1 MYISILTEHDDT
13 AHIHFPVE
21 GIYLLTKTVNSM
33 KFNIRATLLTVAM
46 MLPLLS
52 AWAGSITQEQA
63 KAKALGFLQAWHQ
76 SPGSR
81 RLAPAQMPAEL
92 QSTPTGQAGLFVFN
106 IGQQDGFVIVSGDDR
121 TRPILG
127 YADSGTFD
135 ADRVPAALSEMLAIY
150 ARQIEMLG
158 QTEAKPDSVRR
169 TRRRTS
175 GMMADVAPLLTTSW
189 DQGDPYNAY
198 CPTLSDQTA
207 LTGCVATAMAQIA
220 YYHRYPTTQ
229 VPSLEAYTSET
240 NKINVSAWGAT
251 TFDWDNMLP
260 SYSGSYSNAE
270 RTAVATLMRYCGQ
283 AARMDYGFSSGAYNG
298 DALYAFKEKLG
309 YNANAAFRSA
319 AGYSAN
325 GWEDLIYKEVSEN
338 RPVYYSALNGDDGG
352 PQCGG
357 HAFVIDGYRADGNYF
372 HVNWGWGGAC
382 NGYFNLFAL
391 DPNAPESPVTSTGWH
406 YQMLA
411 LVGLSPEEV
420 NLARLT
426 KDASGSWLITSTDD
440 WNELA
445 NNLDAYNGGSFKL
458 TQDISVTTMV
468 GTESQH
474 FSGTFDGQG
483 HTLTVNIESD
493 GWGAAPFNYVNPGT
507 TIKNLKTQGT
517 VTGHNVHAS
526 GLVGG
531 TSNFDNF
538 ALTIT
543 NCEVAVRV
551 NGDGHA
557 GGFIG
562 HAINM
567 NPVFTDCIFSGSI
580 YGCHDHG
587 CFVGWKEWD
596 SCPVYVNCLSI
607 PTFFEG
613 DNSWD
618 FSHPGMGEAS
628 HSTLTNCYYFYDGQ
642 FSGAQGIAATTKQL
656 ADGTIAHKLQEGQRD
671 WTTGQVWGQ
680 LIGTDAVPVLT
691 SDAGKAIYKVSFVVS
706 GQVMKTIFTNN
717 TLGDKMPAGED
728 FGLTNASFTSNGSA
742 FTSTTV
748 INSDITVTVTG
759 TPSYAMTLGTPTNGT
774 ISINNNTCIP
784 GILKKVTATPAAGYV
799 VSAVTV
805 TDAGGKALPVTPVSN
820 ASNEFV
826 FTFPKSSVKVS
837 AEFVEGEAEPVRF
850 INVGM
855 TLPLWR
861 DQPWTADTWTIWNH
875 DYQPILGTPPAD
887 ALGHQWYEEGYM
899 LTNSDTDVQPNGNK
913 IVWENHTAPFGCYRN
928 YDYARACGDD
938 SEGPNNFYMRRIFT
952 FNTETAPEKLYL
964 ACNYD
969 DAPVQ
974 IYINGTLVYQNNNQ
988 DAGSYT
994 AELTPEQI
1002 ALIHTDGTPNV
1013 LAARVS
1019 QGGGDYYLDC
1029 GIYDPTVFSYEV
1041 TSENTVRVLRN
1052 EFITGDVV
1060 IPETVTYS
1068 GKTYTVTEMPDDATN
1083 NLLYVTSMSL
1093 PRTITGMGTRVFA
1106 NLAQLQWVKS
1116 YFPVYQVY
1124 DQKVLVAAPVEAT
1137 EFEVDADCQRIWNNA
1152 FKFTDRLTTLT
1163 LPRSLTYVG
1172 QNAFVGCTSLTEM
1185 YSYARHVPETEGNAF
1200 DGIDKSKITLHV
1212 YASALDSYKQAWGEE
1227 FQYVTMPDPQPITL
1241 TVNVTDMGTLRSL
1254 IETAVEE
1261 KSSTIYDVTG
1271 ITVTGNI
1278 NQDDLRTLSE
1288 MCTGVYSLASIDL
1301 SGASIEG
1308 NYIDNDIFRDREKL
1322 TSIILPET
1330 LEYINDASF
1339 HNCDGLTTIDIPAS
1353 VKRLWHNAFSGCDNL
1368 TTVTG
1373 LEGLSES
1380 NSWEAWDVFL
1390 DSPITH
1396 PVYGGKVFL
1405 YMPSTM
1411 TGEYEVPAGITMTT
1425 ADAFRY
1431 SQLSS
1436 VTLPASLTDLGDD
1449 TFRDCP
1455 NLVDIYCYATTP
1467 PTCHSGVWEF
1477 GFDRSACTVHV
1488 PASAVEDYQNA
1499 DEWRDMGRIVGI
1511 VTDELADM
1519 TINVATAG
1527 TLDDALFD
1535 AAVAEAGISDKV
1547 LIRNLTVTGSIN
1559 ADDVAYL
1566 NALPATLYNMYMLDL
1581 SGVTLDGNAIT
1592 ERMFYQTLYKTIML
1606 PTTVTS
1612 IVSEAFAE
1620 SRRLQSISIPSA
1632 VQTIEPNTFGGC
1644 SALSDVSFGE
1654 NSTLKRIEEYAFA
1667 GLTSLK
1673 SITLPSTLEYIGP
1686 HAFEN
1691 CGLTNITIPDGVTE
1705 TGDRVVQSCRA
1716 LKSITIGNGMTYIR
1730 ECWAEFCDNL
1740 EEVTIGKKVTSI
1752 SWRAFPGF
1760 NIKNVTC
1767 YAKNPPSWD
1776 EAFYDGINQEAVLH
1790 VYSNCVSRYENA
1802 NGWKDFPSIVGDL
1815 GTYPTFELAVGVTE
1829 MGTFSEALAAAMTA
1843 AGCEDKMDITKLTV
1857 TGTVNEDDLYYLRD
1871 NLGATLD
1878 ALDLGTVTVE
1888 GNNLG
1893 YEQLINCA
1901 FEEIILPAS
1910 LERIDGWYVLQ
1921 NCTNL
1926 KTVNIPAGVRCVCPA
1941 ILRGA
1946 TSLETVT
1953 GGEGVTEM
1961 DGGNGMYFDNCPNL
1975 KSSVILGK
1983 FFFRLP
1989 LSTEGAYEVPE
2000 NVTAIARD
2008 AMWNVNGLTALTL
2021 PESVTAIYGNAFAN
2035 DRNLKDIYYYAVEL
2049 PYTHDEAFNDFNRSA
2064 CTLHVYEEMV
2074 DLFKADERW
2083 SGFNIVGDLGAMPVT
2098 TPMNEDDYADL
2109 CNIYN
2114 TLGGDSW
2121 HTKWITNTNVQTA
2134 SRWRGIT
2141 FDADGYVT
2149 GINLRENGL
2158 SGDISSLTFTGMT
2171 RLENLDLSGNAI
2183 TGDIRPLA
2191 ATLKSGCNLNIERL
2205 SLGYVGELTLY
2216 EACRLSEGL
2225 PPIAFY
2231 NSQSGTM
2238 ASTLIGLGGY
2248 CQFYHEGTDGR
2259 QYWDCYIYADGRT
2272 VNNNRFYWPSPTTIE
2287 CFYPHRFTFTY
2298 KYEMG
2303 DANMDDAVD
2312 VLDLQSTLNFS
2323 NNQESGLFNFCA
2335 ADTYGPDDEVNVQDI
2350 VSTVNILLQQE
2361 DVEQGARSMRHG
2373 AKGMEQ
2379 EACLTIEDGELVLY
2393 SLKPVAA
2400 LDLRLSGIAPG
2411 SVNWTVGDMGFAVA
2425 TADTAQGGTHAIIY
2439 SLLPQQ
2445 TAEGRTVLA
2454 TFDASLTPRL
2464 VRAVLSDPAANP
2476 VSVGETLPTGIIN
2489 AEWFMANGECYDLQG
2504 IKVNSPQG
2512 KGIYIVNGKKVVI
2525 K

>member
-21 GIYLLTKTVNSM
+21 GIYLLTKTVNNM

-52 AWAGSITQEQA
+52 AWADSITQEQA

-92 QSTPTGQAGLFVFN
+92 QSTPTDQAGLFVFN

-426 KDASGSWLITSTDD
+426 KDASGSWLITSADD

-493 GWGAAPFNYVNPGT
+493 RWGAAPFNYVNPGT

-642 FSGAQGIAATTKQL
+642 FSGAQGIAANTKQL

-759 TPSYAMTLGTPTNGT
+759 TPSYVMTLGTPTNGT
-774 ISINNNTCIP
+774 ISINNTPCIP

-826 FTFPKSSVKVS
+826 FTFPKSSVTVS
-837 AEFVEGEAEPVRF
+837 AEFVEGEAEPVHF
-850 INVGM
+850 INGGM
-855 TLPLWR
+855 TLPSSWR
-861 DQPWTADTWTIWNH
+861 SGNQPWTADTWMIWGKEY
-875 DYQPILGTPPAD
+875 DGTDNVIVGAPPVD
-887 ALGHQWYEEGYM
+887 ALGHQWYEEGYA
-899 LTNSDTDVQPNGNK
+899 LTNSDADVLPNGNK
-913 IVWENHTAPFGCYRN
+913 IVWENHAASFRDGGN
-928 YDYARACGDD
+928 YDYFQQSGAPGGDINGD
-938 SEGPNNFYMRRIFT
+938 FYIRRIFT
-952 FNTETAPEKLYL
+952 FNTQAVPTKLYMS
-964 ACNYD
+964 CSYD
-969 DAPVQ
+969 DAPVEY
-974 IYINGTLVYQNNNQ
+974 YINGTLVYEDQRAQSWFDDNHEI
-988 DAGSYT
+988 
-994 AELTPEQI
+994 ELTPAQI

-1013 LAARVS
+1013 LAVHAS
-1019 QGGGDYYLDC
+1019 QNWGGYHLDC
-1029 GIYDPTVFSYEV
+1029 GLYDPTALSYEV
-1041 TSENTVRVLRN
+1041 TGENTVRVQANHFL
-1052 EFITGDVV
+1052 TGDVV
-1060 IPETVTYS
+1060 IPEIVSYN
-1068 GKTYTVTEMPDDATN
+1068 GVTYTVTEMEDDATN
-1083 NLLYVTSMSL
+1083 DLPYVTSMSL

-1106 NLAQLQWVKS
+1106 NLPQLQWVKS

-1163 LPRSLTYVG
+1163 LPRSLTYIG
-1172 QNAFVGCTSLTEM
+1172 QNVFVGCMSLTEM
-1185 YSYARHVPETEGNAF
+1185 YSYARPVPETEGNAF

-1278 NQDDLRTLSE
+1278 NQDDLRTLSW

-1308 NYIDNDIFRDREKL
+1308 NYIDNDMFRDREKL

-1330 LEYINDASF
+1330 LEYINPDAF
-1339 HNCDGLTTIDIPAS
+1339 RYCNGLTSIDIPAS
-1353 VKRLWHNAFSGCDNL
+1353 VKRIARWAFDCCENL
-1368 TTVTG
+1368 ATVTG
-1373 LEGLSES
+1373 MEGLSECD
-1380 NSWEAWDVFL
+1380 SWDDWDPFFGTA
-1390 DSPITH
+1390 ITE
-1396 PVYGGKVFL
+1396 PVYGGSVFL
-1405 YMPSTM
+1405 YMPSNV
-1411 TGEYEVPAGITMTT
+1411 TGEFEMPAGIKKT
-1425 ADAFRY
+1425 APGSIRN
-1431 SQLSS
+1431 SQISS
-1436 VTLPASLTDLGDD
+1436 IILPASLTDLGNN
-1449 TFRDCP
+1449 TFENCQ
-1455 NLVDIYCYATTP
+1455 NLTDIYCYAATP
-1467 PTCHSGVWEF
+1467 PTCYDGVF
-1477 GFDRSACTVHV
+1477 GFDRAACTVHV

-1511 VTDELADM
+1511 VTGELADM

-1535 AAVAEAGISDKV
+1535 AAVAAAQISDKV

-1559 ADDVAYL
+1559 ADDVTYL
-1566 NALPATLYNMYMLDL
+1566 NALPATLYNMSMLDL
-1581 SGVTLDGNAIT
+1581 SGATLEGNAVT
-1592 ERMFYQTLYKTIML
+1592 ERMFYQALYKSIKL

-1612 IVSEAFAE
+1612 IASEAFRA
-1620 SRRLQSISIPSA
+1620 SRCLQE
-1632 VQTIEPNTFGGC
+1632 V
-1644 SALSDVSFGE
+1644 
-1654 NSTLKRIEEYAFA
+1654 
-1667 GLTSLK
+1667 
-1673 SITLPSTLEYIGP
+1673 TLPSTLEYIGS
-1686 HAFEN
+1686 HAFAE
-1691 CGLTNITIPDGVTE
+1691 CGLTSITIPDGVTE
-1705 TGDRVVQSCRA
+1705 TGDRVLADCRS
-1716 LKSITIGNGMTYIR
+1716 LKSITIGNGMTYIPDS
-1730 ECWAEFCDNL
+1730 WAEGCTGL
-1740 EEVTIGKKVTSI
+1740 EELTIGKNMKSI
-1752 SWRAFPGF
+1752 SWYNFRGGAQ
-1760 NIKNVTC
+1760 IKQVYC
-1767 YAKNPPSWD
+1767 YSKTPPQWHNSYND
-1776 EAFYDGINQEAVLH
+1776 ALAPDAVLH
-1790 VYSNCVSRYENA
+1790 VYENCVKRYQNA
-1802 NGWKDFPSIVGDL
+1802 NGWNEFPTIVGDL
-1815 GTYPTFELAVGVTE
+1815 GTYQTFELAINVAET
-1829 MGTFSEALAAAMTA
+1829 GTFSQALAAAMTA

-1878 ALDLGTVTVE
+1878 ALDLGAVTVD

-1893 YEQLINCA
+1893 HEQLANCA

-1910 LERIDGWYVLQ
+1910 LERIGGWYVLE

-1926 KTVNIPAGVRCVCPA
+1926 KTVNIPSNVRYVCPA
-1941 ILRGA
+1941 MLNGA

-1975 KSSVILGK
+1975 KSSVILGN

-2064 CTLHVYEEMV
+2064 CALHVYEEMV

-2098 TPMNEDDYADL
+2098 TPMNEADYADL

-2400 LDLRLSGIAPG
+2400 LDLRFSGIAPG

-2425 TADTAQGGTHAIIY
+2425 TAGTAQGGTHAIIY

>member
-21 GIYLLTKTVNSM
+21 GIYLLTKTVNNM

-92 QSTPTGQAGLFVFN
+92 QSTPTDQAGLFVFN

-426 KDASGSWLITSTDD
+426 KDASGSWLITSADD

-493 GWGAAPFNYVNPGT
+493 RWGAAPFSYVTSGVI
-507 TIKNLKTQGT
+507 IKNLKVRGT
-517 VTGHNVHAS
+517 VSCSAYHSS
-526 GLVGG
+526 GLVGFTDDWG
-531 TSNFDNF
+531 DFTF
-538 ALTIT
+538 I
-543 NCEVAVRV
+543 NCEVAVTV
-551 NGDGHA
+551 NGTDHA
-557 GGFIG
+557 GGYIG
-562 HAINM
+562 HAM
-567 NPVFTDCIFSGSI
+567 NSNPTFIDCVFSGSI

-596 SCPVYVNCLSI
+596 SRPLYVNCLSI
-607 PTFFEG
+607 PAFLEG
-613 DNSWD
+613 DYSSD
-618 FSHPGMGEAS
+618 FSHPGSSNSAS
-628 HSTLTNCYYFYDGQ
+628 DATLTNCHSYYADG
-642 FSGAQGIAATTKQL
+642 FRLAQGTSATPVQL
-656 ADGTIAHKLQEGQRD
+656 ADGSVAHTLQSGQRD
-671 WTTGQVWGQ
+671 WTTGLVWGQ

-774 ISINNNTCIP
+774 ISINNTSCIP

-837 AEFVEGEAEPVRF
+837 AEFVEGEAEPVHF
-850 INVGM
+850 INGGM
-855 TLPLWR
+855 TLPSSWR
-861 DQPWTADTWTIWNH
+861 SGNQPWTADTWMIWGKEY
-875 DYQPILGTPPAD
+875 DGTDNVIVGAPPVD
-887 ALGHQWYEEGYM
+887 ALGHQWYEEGYA
-899 LTNSDTDVQPNGNK
+899 LTNSDADVLPNGNK
-913 IVWENHTAPFGCYRN
+913 IVWENHAASFRDGGN
-928 YDYARACGDD
+928 YDYFQQSGAPGGDINGD
-938 SEGPNNFYMRRIFT
+938 FYIRRIFT
-952 FNTETAPEKLYL
+952 FNTQAAPTKLYMS
-964 ACNYD
+964 CSYD
-969 DAPVQ
+969 DAPVEY
-974 IYINGTLVYQNNNQ
+974 YINGTLVYEDQRAQSWFDDNHEI
-988 DAGSYT
+988 
-994 AELTPEQI
+994 ELTSAQI

-1013 LAARVS
+1013 LAVHAS
-1019 QGGGDYYLDC
+1019 QNWGGYHLDC
-1029 GIYDPTVFSYEV
+1029 GLYDPTALSYEV
-1041 TSENTVRVLRN
+1041 TGENTVRVQANHFL
-1052 EFITGDVV
+1052 TGDVV
-1060 IPETVTYS
+1060 IPEIVSYN
-1068 GKTYTVTEMPDDATN
+1068 GVTYTVTEMEDDATN
-1083 NLLYVTSMSL
+1083 DLPYVTSMSL

-1106 NLAQLQWVKS
+1106 NLPQLQWVKS

-1124 DQKVLVAAPVEAT
+1124 DRKVLVAAPVEAT

-1163 LPRSLTYVG
+1163 LPRSLTYIG
-1172 QNAFVGCTSLTEM
+1172 QNAFIGCMSLTEM
-1185 YSYARHVPETEGNAF
+1185 YSYARPVPETEGNAF

-1227 FQYVTMPDPQPITL
+1227 FLYVTMPDPQPITL

-1330 LEYINDASF
+1330 LEYINPDAF
-1339 HNCDGLTTIDIPAS
+1339 RYCNGLTSIDIPAS
-1353 VKRLWHNAFSGCDNL
+1353 VKRIARWAFDCCENL
-1368 TTVTG
+1368 ATVTG
-1373 LEGLSES
+1373 MEGLSECD
-1380 NSWEAWDVFL
+1380 SWDDWDPFFGTA
-1390 DSPITH
+1390 ITE
-1396 PVYGGKVFL
+1396 PVYGGSVFL
-1405 YMPSTM
+1405 YMPSNV
-1411 TGEYEVPAGITMTT
+1411 TGEFEMPAGIKKT
-1425 ADAFRY
+1425 APGSIRN
-1431 SQLSS
+1431 SQISS
-1436 VTLPASLTDLGDD
+1436 IILPASLTDLGNN
-1449 TFRDCP
+1449 TFENCQ
-1455 NLVDIYCYATTP
+1455 NLTDIYCYAATP
-1467 PTCHSGVWEF
+1467 PTCYDGVF
-1477 GFDRSACTVHV
+1477 GFDRAACTVHV

-1511 VTDELADM
+1511 VTGELADM

-1535 AAVAEAGISDKV
+1535 AAVAAAQISDKV

-1566 NALPATLYNMYMLDL
+1566 NALPATLYNMSMLDL
-1581 SGVTLDGNAIT
+1581 SGATLEGNAVT
-1592 ERMFYQTLYKTIML
+1592 ERMFYQTLYKTIKL

-1612 IVSEAFAE
+1612 IASEAFRA
-1620 SRRLQSISIPSA
+1620 SRRLQE
-1632 VQTIEPNTFGGC
+1632 V
-1644 SALSDVSFGE
+1644 
-1654 NSTLKRIEEYAFA
+1654 
-1667 GLTSLK
+1667 
-1673 SITLPSTLEYIGP
+1673 TLPSTLEYIGS
-1686 HAFEN
+1686 HAFAE
-1691 CGLTNITIPDGVTE
+1691 CGLTSITIPDGVTE
-1705 TGDRVVQSCRA
+1705 TGDRVLADCRS
-1716 LKSITIGNGMTYIR
+1716 LKSITIGNGMTYIPDS
-1730 ECWAEFCDNL
+1730 WAEGCTGL
-1740 EEVTIGKKVTSI
+1740 EELTIGKNMKSI
-1752 SWRAFPGF
+1752 SWYNFRGGAQ
-1760 NIKNVTC
+1760 IKQVYC
-1767 YAKNPPSWD
+1767 YSKTPPQWHNSYND
-1776 EAFYDGINQEAVLH
+1776 ALAPDAVLH
-1790 VYSNCVSRYENA
+1790 VYENCVKRYQNA

-1815 GTYPTFELAVGVTE
+1815 GTYPTFELAVNVTE
-1829 MGTFSEALAAAMTA
+1829 MGTFSQALAAAMTA
-1843 AGCEDKMDITKLTV
+1843 AGCTDMMDITKLTV

-1878 ALDLGTVTVE
+1878 ALDLGAVTVD

-1893 YEQLINCA
+1893 HEQLANCA

-1926 KTVNIPAGVRCVCPA
+1926 KTVNIPSNVRYVCPA
-1941 ILRGA
+1941 MLNGA

-1975 KSSVILGK
+1975 KSSVILGN

-2083 SGFNIVGDLGAMPVT
+2083 SEFNIVGDLGAMPVT
-2098 TPMNEDDYADL
+2098 TPMNEADYADL

-2335 ADTYGPDDEVNVQDI
+2335 ADSYGPDDEVNVQDI

-2411 SVNWTVGDMGFAVA
+2411 SVNWTVEDMGFAVA
-2425 TADTAQGGTHAIIY
+2425 TAGTAQGGTHAIIY

>member
-1 MYISILTEHDDT
+1 MRIQSVLRLM
-13 AHIHFPVE
+13 
-21 GIYLLTKTVNSM
+21 LLTLVLITFESSTRAG
-33 KFNIRATLLTVAM
+33 NISEAQARAIA
-46 MLPLLS
+46 
-52 AWAGSITQEQA
+52 Q
-63 KAKALGFLQAWHQ
+63 GFLQSRQ
-76 SPGSR
+76 PSPSVKR
-81 RLAPAQMPAEL
+81 QAAAALQL
-92 QSTPTGQAGLFVFN
+92 QSTPTGHASLYVFN
-106 IGQQDGFVIVSGDDR
+106 ISDDGGFVIVSGDDR
-121 TRPILG
+121 TRPVLG
-127 YADSGTFD
+127 YADSGTFS
-135 ADRVPAALSEMLAIY
+135 VGSIPTALREMLAIY
-150 ARQIEMLG
+150 DRQISMLSG
-158 QTEAKPDSVRR
+158 QTAMPDSAAVAR
-169 TRRRTS
+169 TRRSQRRIS
-175 GMMADVAPLLTTSW
+175 GTMADVEPLLTTSW
-189 DQGDPYNAY
+189 DQGVPYNDY
-198 CPTLSDQTA
+198 CPTLNDQTA

-220 YYHRYPTTQ
+220 YYHRYPTGQ
-229 VPSLEAYTSET
+229 VPSLTAYTSAT

-260 SYSGSYSNAE
+260 NYDGAATSTQKA
-270 RTAVATLMRYCGQ
+270 AVATLMRYCGQ
-283 AARMDYGFSSGAYNG
+283 AAQMDYGFTSGAYNG
-298 DALYAFKEKLG
+298 DALYAFREKLG
-309 YNANAAFRSA
+309 YNANAQFRSA
-319 AGYSAN
+319 AAYSVN
-325 GWEDLIYKEVSEN
+325 GWEDLIYKEVSEH

-372 HVNWGWGGAC
+372 HVNWGWGGAF

-391 DPNAPESPVTSTGWH
+391 DPGAPESPVTSTGWH

-411 LVGLSPEEV
+411 LIGLSPETV
-420 NLARLT
+420 NTAKLM

-613 DNSWD
+613 DTSWD

-642 FSGAQGIAATTKQL
+642 FSGTQGIAATTKPL

-680 LIGTDAVPVLT
+680 LIGTDAAPVLS
-691 SDAGKAIYKVSFVVS
+691 SDAGKAIYKVSFVHDGV
-706 GQVMKTIFTNN
+706 VLLNMFTNE
-717 TLGDKMPAGED
+717 TLGDKMPTAED
-728 FGLTNASFTSNGSA
+728 LGMSSVSFTYNNTA
-742 FTSTTV
+742 FTGDTKVSSDIEVTCTGTSLYAV
-748 INSDITVTVTG
+748 TIDSAEHGSVSVTGFVPNSLVTITATPDENYMLGSLVVTDSEGRELPLTATSDMNVFTLLWPASDITVHPTFIAFVKDTDGYYIIDSEIAWNTLGNLVRGGTGTFNAKLTKDITVTTMIGTEGHPFSGIFDGQGHTLNLNIVTDLERTGPFHWTRNSTFKNLVIDGTLTTNNHGAAGLIGWAQNVTLQNCTSNVTITSSYEGDGSCAGFICLVRNGGPAYFYDCLFTGSIHGPKIDRCSGFCGWQDDGAYFFNCLNLGVLDIASNEDCATFCRNGAEVTNCYYISSVAGHDRYSQGTAVTPEQLADGSIARMLQDGQRDWTTGQVWGQAMGKDESPVLTNAAAKHVYRADLKFNGEHVVYLYMNSPVGSQMPTAAQLGLQNATFTYNGEPLTSATTFDADPVIEVEG
-759 TPSYAMTLGTPTNGT
+759 TPAISLTIAPTAHG
-774 ISINNNTCIP
+774 S
-784 GILKKVTATPAAGYV
+784 VTVTPAVFVAGTEATITTIPDEGYGIM
-799 VSAVTV
+799 SVTV
-805 TDAGGKALPVTPVSN
+805 TDADGNDVEVMPTDDHNVYTFIWPAKSVT
-820 ASNEFV
+820 
-826 FTFPKSSVKVS
+826 VK
-837 AEFVEGEAEPVRF
+837 AEFS
-850 INVGM
+850 
-855 TLPLWR
+855 TL
-861 DQPWTADTWTIWNH
+861 I
-875 DYQPILGTPPAD
+875 
-887 ALGHQWYEEGYM
+887 
-899 LTNSDTDVQPNGNK
+899 S
-913 IVWENHTAPFGCYRN
+913 
-928 YDYARACGDD
+928 
-938 SEGPNNFYMRRIFT
+938 
-952 FNTETAPEKLYL
+952 
-964 ACNYD
+964 
-969 DAPVQ
+969 
-974 IYINGTLVYQNNNQ
+974 
-988 DAGSYT
+988 
-994 AELTPEQI
+994 
-1002 ALIHTDGTPNV
+1002 
-1013 LAARVS
+1013 
-1019 QGGGDYYLDC
+1019 
-1029 GIYDPTVFSYEV
+1029 
-1041 TSENTVRVLRN
+1041 
-1052 EFITGDVV
+1052 
-1060 IPETVTYS
+1060 
-1068 GKTYTVTEMPDDATN
+1068 
-1083 NLLYVTSMSL
+1083 
-1093 PRTITGMGTRVFA
+1093 
-1106 NLAQLQWVKS
+1106 
-1116 YFPVYQVY
+1116 
-1124 DQKVLVAAPVEAT
+1124 
-1137 EFEVDADCQRIWNNA
+1137 
-1152 FKFTDRLTTLT
+1152 
-1163 LPRSLTYVG
+1163 
-1172 QNAFVGCTSLTEM
+1172 
-1185 YSYARHVPETEGNAF
+1185 
-1200 DGIDKSKITLHV
+1200 
-1212 YASALDSYKQAWGEE
+1212 
-1227 FQYVTMPDPQPITL
+1227 L
-1241 TVNVTDMGTLRSL
+1241 TVNVTEQGT
-1254 IETAVEE
+1254 IGAVIDEAAKAKDSNRYFVE
-1261 KSSTIYDVTG
+1261 S

-1278 NQDDLRTLSE
+1278 NQDDLRTLSG
-1288 MCTGVYSLASIDL
+1288 MCTGAYSLATIDL
-1301 SGASIEG
+1301 SEVTIEG
-1308 NYIDNDIFRDREKL
+1308 NYIDNDMFRDREKL

-1339 HNCDGLTTIDIPAS
+1339 HNCDALTTIDIPAS

-1477 GFDRSACTVHV
+1477 EFDRSACTVHV

-1511 VTDELADM
+1511 VTGELADM

-1535 AAVAEAGISDKV
+1535 AAVAAAQISDKV

-1559 ADDVAYL
+1559 ANDVAYL
-1566 NALPATLYNMYMLDL
+1566 NALPATLYNMSMLDL
-1581 SGVTLDGNAIT
+1581 SGATLADNAVT

-1612 IVSEAFAE
+1612 IASEAFAE
-1620 SRRLQSISIPSA
+1620 SRRLQSVSIPSA
-1632 VQTIEPNTFGGC
+1632 VQKIEPNTFSNC
-1644 SALSDVSFGE
+1644 YALSNVSFGE
-1654 NSTLKRIEEYAFA
+1654 NSTLKRIDEYAFA
-1667 GLTSLK
+1667 GLSALK

-1705 TGDRVVQSCRA
+1705 TGDRVVKSCRA
-1716 LKSITIGNGMTYIR
+1716 LKSITIGNGMTNIPD
-1730 ECWAEFCDNL
+1730 CWAESCDNL
-1740 EEVTIGKKVTSI
+1740 EEVTIGKRVTSI
-1752 SWRAFPGF
+1752 RWRAFPGF

-1767 YAKNPPSWD
+1767 YAKTPPSWD

-1829 MGTFSEALAAAMTA
+1829 KGTFSEALAAAMTA
-1843 AGCEDKMDITKLTV
+1843 AGCEDKMNITKLTV

-1878 ALDLGTVTVE
+1878 ALDLGAVTVD

-1893 YEQLINCA
+1893 HEQLMNCA
-1901 FEEIILPAS
+1901 FEEIILPTS
-1910 LERIDGWYVLQ
+1910 LERIGGWYVLQ

-1926 KTVNIPAGVRCVCPA
+1926 KTVNIPAGVRYVCPA
-1941 ILRGA
+1941 MLIGA

-1961 DGGNGMYFDNCPNL
+1961 EGDNGMYFDNCPNL
-1975 KSSVILGK
+1975 KSSVILGN

-2035 DRNLKDIYYYAVEL
+2035 DRNLKDIYYYAVEF
-2049 PYTHDEAFNDFNRSA
+2049 PDTHDEAFNAFDRSA

-2083 SGFNIVGDLGAMPVT
+2083 SEFNIVGDLGAMPVV
-2098 TPMNEDDYADL
+2098 TPMNEADYADL
-2109 CNIYN
+2109 CNIAGA
-2114 TLGGDSW
+2114 LGGDSW
-2121 HTKWITNTNVQTA
+2121 RTKWIKNTNVQTA
-2134 SRWRGIT
+2134 SRWRGVT

-2149 GINLRENGL
+2149 GIDLRENGL

-2191 ATLKSGCNLNIERL
+2191 ATLKSGCNLNIERQ

-2216 EACRLSEGL
+2216 KACRLSDGL

-2231 NSQSGTM
+2231 NSQSRTM
-2238 ASTLIGLGGY
+2238 VSTLIGLGGY
-2248 CQFYHEGTDGR
+2248 CQFYHEGTDGG

-2272 VNNNRFYWPSPTTIE
+2272 VNNNRFYWPSPTTVE
-2287 CFYPHRFTFTY
+2287 CVYPHHFTFTY

-2303 DANMDDAVD
+2303 DANMDDVLN

-2335 ADTYGPDDEVNVQDI
+2335 ADTYGQDADINVQDI
-2350 VSTVNILLQQE
+2350 VTTVNILL
-2361 DVEQGARSMRHG
+2361 
-2373 AKGMEQ
+2373 EQ
-2379 EACLTIEDGELVLY
+2379 ENAAARTLRAAAQTEAEASIQVEDGQLVLY
-2393 SLKPVAA
+2393 TTRPVAA
-2400 LDLRLSGIAPG
+2400 LDLHMAGIEPA
-2411 SVNWTVGDMGFAVA
+2411 SIVWTTEVMGFA
-2425 TADTAQGGTHAIIY
+2425 TASTAQGSGTHAIIY
-2439 SLLPQQ
+2439 SLMPRELS
-2445 TAEGRTVLA
+2445 EGRTVLA
-2454 TFDASLTPRL
+2454 TFDARLAPRL
-2464 VRAVLSDPAANP
+2464 TSAVLSDSRAQA
-2476 VSVGETLPTGIIN
+2476 VSVGAGIPTGIVIT
-2489 AEWFMANGECYDLQG
+2489 EHSQDRQKEIYDLQG
-2504 IKVNSPQG
+2504 RRLDGGQRKGLYIERPTGGSQG
-2512 KGIYIVNGKKVVI
+2512 KNWKKVII

>member
-1 MYISILTEHDDT
+1 M
-13 AHIHFPVE
+13 
-21 GIYLLTKTVNSM
+21 
-33 KFNIRATLLTVAM
+33 
-46 MLPLLS
+46 
-52 AWAGSITQEQA
+52 
-63 KAKALGFLQAWHQ
+63 
-76 SPGSR
+76 
-81 RLAPAQMPAEL
+81 
-92 QSTPTGQAGLFVFN
+92 
-106 IGQQDGFVIVSGDDR
+106 
-121 TRPILG
+121 
-127 YADSGTFD
+127 
-135 ADRVPAALSEMLAIY
+135 
-150 ARQIEMLG
+150 
-158 QTEAKPDSVRR
+158 
-169 TRRRTS
+169 
-175 GMMADVAPLLTTSW
+175 
-189 DQGDPYNAY
+189 
-198 CPTLSDQTA
+198 
-207 LTGCVATAMAQIA
+207 
-220 YYHRYPTTQ
+220 
-229 VPSLEAYTSET
+229 
-240 NKINVSAWGAT
+240 
-251 TFDWDNMLP
+251 
-260 SYSGSYSNAE
+260 
-270 RTAVATLMRYCGQ
+270 
-283 AARMDYGFSSGAYNG
+283 
-298 DALYAFKEKLG
+298 
-309 YNANAAFRSA
+309 
-319 AGYSAN
+319 
-325 GWEDLIYKEVSEN
+325 
-338 RPVYYSALNGDDGG
+338 
-352 PQCGG
+352 
-357 HAFVIDGYRADGNYF
+357 
-372 HVNWGWGGAC
+372 
-382 NGYFNLFAL
+382 
-391 DPNAPESPVTSTGWH
+391 
-406 YQMLA
+406 
-411 LVGLSPEEV
+411 
-420 NLARLT
+420 
-426 KDASGSWLITSTDD
+426 
-440 WNELA
+440 
-445 NNLDAYNGGSFKL
+445 
-458 TQDISVTTMV
+458 
-468 GTESQH
+468 
-474 FSGTFDGQG
+474 
-483 HTLTVNIESD
+483 
-493 GWGAAPFNYVNPGT
+493 
-507 TIKNLKTQGT
+507 
-517 VTGHNVHAS
+517 
-526 GLVGG
+526 
-531 TSNFDNF
+531 
-538 ALTIT
+538 
-543 NCEVAVRV
+543 
-551 NGDGHA
+551 
-557 GGFIG
+557 
-562 HAINM
+562 
-567 NPVFTDCIFSGSI
+567 
-580 YGCHDHG
+580 
-587 CFVGWKEWD
+587 
-596 SCPVYVNCLSI
+596 
-607 PTFFEG
+607 
-613 DNSWD
+613 
-618 FSHPGMGEAS
+618 
-628 HSTLTNCYYFYDGQ
+628 
-642 FSGAQGIAATTKQL
+642 
-656 ADGTIAHKLQEGQRD
+656 
-671 WTTGQVWGQ
+671 WGQ

-691 SDAGKAIYKVSFVVS
+691 SDAGKAIYKVSFVMS

-774 ISINNNTCIP
+774 ISINNTPCIP

-826 FTFPKSSVKVS
+826 FTFPKSSVIVS
-837 AEFVEGEAEPVRF
+837 AEFVEGEADPVRF

-855 TLPLWR
+855 TLPSSWR
-861 DQPWTADTWTIWNH
+861 SGNQSWTADTWMIWGKEY
-875 DYQPILGTPPAD
+875 DGTDNVIVGAPPVD
-887 ALGHQWYEEGYM
+887 ALGHQWYEEGYA
-899 LTNSDTDVQPNGNK
+899 LTNSDADVLPNGNK
-913 IVWENHTAPFGCYRN
+913 IVWENHAASFRDGGN
-928 YDYARACGDD
+928 YDYFQQSGAPGGDINGD
-938 SEGPNNFYMRRIFT
+938 FYIRRIFT
-952 FNTETAPEKLYL
+952 FNTQAVPTKLYMS
-964 ACNYD
+964 CSYD
-969 DAPVQ
+969 DAPVEY
-974 IYINGTLVYQNNNQ
+974 YINGTLVYEDQRAQSWFDDNHEI
-988 DAGSYT
+988 
-994 AELTPEQI
+994 ELTPAQI

-1013 LAARVS
+1013 LAVHAS
-1019 QGGGDYYLDC
+1019 QNWGGYHLDC
-1029 GIYDPTVFSYEV
+1029 GLYDPTALSYEV
-1041 TSENTVRVLRN
+1041 TGENTVRVQANHFL
-1052 EFITGDVV
+1052 TGDVV
-1060 IPETVTYS
+1060 IPEIVSYN
-1068 GKTYTVTEMPDDATN
+1068 GVTYTVTEMEDDATN
-1083 NLLYVTSMSL
+1083 DLPYVTSMSL

-1106 NLAQLQWVKS
+1106 NLPQLQWVKS

-1163 LPRSLTYVG
+1163 LPRSLTYIG
-1172 QNAFVGCTSLTEM
+1172 QNAFIGCMSLTEM
-1185 YSYARHVPETEGNAF
+1185 YSYARPVPETEGNAF

-1278 NQDDLRTLSE
+1278 NQGDLRTLSE

-1308 NYIDNDIFRDREKL
+1308 NYIDNDMFRDREKL

-1330 LEYINDASF
+1330 LEYINPDAF
-1339 HNCDGLTTIDIPAS
+1339 RYCNGLTSIDIPAS
-1353 VKRLWHNAFSGCDNL
+1353 VKRIARWAFDCCENL
-1368 TTVTG
+1368 ATVTG
-1373 LEGLSES
+1373 MEGLSECD
-1380 NSWEAWDVFL
+1380 SWDDWDPFFGTA
-1390 DSPITH
+1390 ITE
-1396 PVYGGKVFL
+1396 PVYGGSVFL
-1405 YMPSTM
+1405 YMPSNV
-1411 TGEYEVPAGITMTT
+1411 TGEFEMPAGIKKT
-1425 ADAFRY
+1425 APGSIRN
-1431 SQLSS
+1431 SQISS
-1436 VTLPASLTDLGDD
+1436 IILPASLTDLGNN
-1449 TFRDCP
+1449 TFENCQ
-1455 NLVDIYCYATTP
+1455 NLTDIYCYAATP
-1467 PTCHSGVWEF
+1467 PTCYDGVF
-1477 GFDRSACTVHV
+1477 GFDRAACTVHV

-1511 VTDELADM
+1511 VTGELADM

-1535 AAVAEAGISDKV
+1535 AAVAAAQISDKV

-1566 NALPATLYNMYMLDL
+1566 NALPGTLYNMYMLDL
-1581 SGVTLDGNAIT
+1581 SGATLEGNAVT
-1592 ERMFYQTLYKTIML
+1592 ERMFYQTLYKTIKL

-1612 IVSEAFAE
+1612 IASEAFRA
-1620 SRRLQSISIPSA
+1620 SRCLQE
-1632 VQTIEPNTFGGC
+1632 V
-1644 SALSDVSFGE
+1644 
-1654 NSTLKRIEEYAFA
+1654 
-1667 GLTSLK
+1667 
-1673 SITLPSTLEYIGP
+1673 TLPSTLEYIGS
-1686 HAFEN
+1686 HAFAE
-1691 CGLTNITIPDGVTE
+1691 CGLTSITIPDGVTE
-1705 TGDRVVQSCRA
+1705 TGDRVLADCRS
-1716 LKSITIGNGMTYIR
+1716 LKSITIGNGMTYIPDS
-1730 ECWAEFCDNL
+1730 WAEGCTGL
-1740 EEVTIGKKVTSI
+1740 EELTIGKNMKSI
-1752 SWRAFPGF
+1752 SWYNFRGGAQ
-1760 NIKNVTC
+1760 IKQVYC
-1767 YAKNPPSWD
+1767 YSKTPPQWHNSYND
-1776 EAFYDGINQEAVLH
+1776 ALAPDAVLH
-1790 VYSNCVSRYENA
+1790 VYENCVKRYQNA
-1802 NGWKDFPSIVGDL
+1802 NGWNEFPTIVGDL
-1815 GTYPTFELAVGVTE
+1815 GTYQTFELAINVAET
-1829 MGTFSEALAAAMTA
+1829 GTFSQALAAAMTA
-1843 AGCEDKMDITKLTV
+1843 AGCTDMMDITKLTV

-1878 ALDLGTVTVE
+1878 ALDLGAVTVD

-1893 YEQLINCA
+1893 HEQLANCA

-1926 KTVNIPAGVRCVCPA
+1926 KTVNIPSNVRYVCPA
-1941 ILRGA
+1941 MLNGA

-1975 KSSVILGK
+1975 KSSVILGN

-2083 SGFNIVGDLGAMPVT
+2083 SEFNIVGDLGAMPVT
-2098 TPMNEDDYADL
+2098 TPMNEADYADL

-2425 TADTAQGGTHAIIY
+2425 TAGTAQGGTHAIIY